1 MNKTLLLILLTAGGI
16 AAAAAQQLPPPPP
29 PQVPPPEELATIP
42 GVNSA
47 QQGEIR
53 RILVQRRN
61 AQEDI
66 HAKMRE
72 QFEALH
78 TKERNEH
85 ERVDEQA
92 SEQLRKLLGDD
103 GYRAYADWTVAH
115 RGPPSTPR
123 EQRPHGAH
131 GSPEFPHP
139 GAPAPGRAAPTDDE

>member
-1 MNKTLLLILLTAGGI
+1 MNKILIVILLAAGGI
-16 AAAAAQQLPPPPP
+16 ASVAAQQLPPPPP
-29 PQVPPPEELATIP
+29 QVPPAEELATIP
-42 GVNSA
+42 GVSSA

-66 HAKMRE
+66 HTKMRE
-72 QFEALH
+72 QFDALH
-78 TKERNEH
+78 AKERNEH

-115 RGPPSTPR
+115 RGPPGMPR
-123 EQRPHGAH
+123 AHGAH
-131 GSPEFPHP
+131 GSPEFPRP
-139 GAPAPGRAAPTDDE
+139 GAPAPGHAAPMDDE